1 MISFR
6 HTCIV
11 VTNLAKSLDFYINK
25 LGMKIITEREI
36 SGEYAEKVLGIP
48 NVKLFYVKLDFDEN
62 ITTPRFEL
70 HYYLYPLVEDVIPF
84 GHISLTVDN
93 LESEY
98 ERLTKLNVSFISPPL
113 IAPDSGRR
121 VCFCADP
128 DYNLIELVEEVK
140 T

>member
-1 MISFR
+1 MLKFR

-25 LGMKIITEREI
+25 LGMKIITEQEI

-48 NVKLFYVKLDFDEN
+48 KVKLLYVKLDFDEN
-62 ITTPRFEL
+62 IDIPRFEL

-93 LESEY
+93 LEEEY
-98 ERLTKLNVSFISPPL
+98 KRLSKLNVPFVSPPL
-113 IAPDSGRR
+113 IAEDTGKK

-128 DYNLIELVEEVK
+128 DYNLIELVEDIE
-140 T
+140 